1 MNILE
6 PNNAAASHRDTV
18 RSEIARDG
26 LKINV
31 CGILATDDPASIT
44 YANYARSGCED
55 VGISFDLIRVEPGE
69 AESVLDRLN
78 NDPQVHGIFV
88 YYPIWN
94 DARDSHLRD
103 RVSSQK
109 DLEGLTPYWINKL
122 YANERYDDEARRRKA
137 ILPCT
142 PLAIVKL
149 LEMTDAYSP
158 GGLPFRGQTIAIF
171 NRSEVVGR
179 PLAYMLTND
188 GALVYSFDVDGGV
201 VIESGGHGSGSV
213 PMSRREALASA
224 DVVITGVPSRG
235 FEKISVDEIKPGA
248 ICLNFSSVENFEEA
262 IKSVSSMYIPR
273 VGTMTVAMCMR
284 NALRLYRN
292 YHHRG

>member
-18 RSEIARDG
+18 RSEIAADG
-26 LKINV
+26 LKIKV

-55 VGISFDLIRVEPGE
+55 VGIAFELLRVSPDD
-69 AESVLDRLN
+69 AQAVLGRLN
-78 NDPQVHGIFV
+78 ADPDVHGIFV

-94 DARDSHLRD
+94 DTRDSALRD
-103 RVSSQK
+103 LVSPQK
-109 DLEGLTPYWINKL
+109 DLEGLTPHWIHKL
-122 YANERYDDEARRRKA
+122 YANERFDDAVHHRKA

-171 NRSEVVGR
+171 NRSEVVGQ

-188 GALVYSFDVDGGV
+188 GALVYSFDVNGGR
-201 VIESGGHGSGSV
+201 VIENDTGGSGSV
-213 PMSRREALASA
+213 PITRRDALSSA
-224 DVVITGVPSRG
+224 GIIITGVPSRG
-235 FEKISVDEIKPGA
+235 FEKIRTEEIKPGA
-248 ICLNFSSVENFEEA
+248 ICLNFSSVQNFEEA
-262 IKSVSSMYIPR
+262 VKAAASLYIPR

-284 NALRLYRN
+284 NALRLFRN
-292 YHHRG
+292 YHDHG